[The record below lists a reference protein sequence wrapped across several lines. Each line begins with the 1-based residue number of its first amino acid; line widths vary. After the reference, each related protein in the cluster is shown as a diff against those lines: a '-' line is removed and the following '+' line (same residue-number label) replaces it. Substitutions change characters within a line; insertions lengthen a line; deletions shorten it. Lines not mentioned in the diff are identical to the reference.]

1 MNYEAPQ
8 DAQNQIEGRLP
19 TCPLCGNNE
28 FQQEEGRLDS
38 RWGFTTHRLTLLIC
52 TRCRY
57 ILQFYDKHS
66 IWDFE

>member
-1 MNYEAPQ
+1 MSYQQPYQAPERR
-8 DAQNQIEGRLP
+8 IP
-19 TCPLCGNNE
+19 KCPLCENQE

-52 TRCRY
+52 TNCRY

-66 IWDFE
+66 IWDFD

>member
-1 MNYEAPQ
+1 MAYQAPYQ
-8 DAQNQIEGRLP
+8 APERRLSK
-19 TCPLCGNNE
+19 CPLCDNQE

-52 TRCRY
+52 TNCRY

-66 IWDFE
+66 IWDFD